1 MSASMTD
8 RAVALPKVATHASTP
23 MIAFGALLLRDLAV
37 LRKTF
42 IQFALR
48 TIMQPLLFVFV
59 FTYVFPKI
67 GQAVGGT
74 RNAAT
79 FSSLLVPGVI
89 AIACIFQGIQAVA
102 LPLVQ
107 EFGYTR
113 EIEDRV
119 MAPLPVWAVAV
130 EKLAAGAIQGLLA
143 ALIVFPLALIVPSTP
158 VHLDVQLFRL
168 ITLLPLACVTGASLG
183 LVIGTRVSPRNV
195 PLIFGLV
202 VIPITFLGATYYPW
216 ASLTPI
222 LWLKY
227 VVLINPLVYMSEA
240 MRVSLTPDL
249 VPHMSLWAIYAG
261 LTLYTA
267 LLAAVGI
274 QGFSRRVQT

>member
-1 MSASMTD
+1 MSVTMTD
-8 RAVALPKVATHASTP
+8 KAVGLPQVAPHRSTP
-23 MIAFGALLLRDLAV
+23 LIAFGALLLRDLAV

-67 GQAVGGT
+67 GQAVGGA
-74 RNAAT
+74 RGAAT

-102 LPLVQ
+102 LPLVT
-107 EFGYTR
+107 EFGYSR

-119 MAPLPVWAVAV
+119 MAPMPVWAVAV
-130 EKLAAGAIQGLLA
+130 EKLTAGALQGLLA
-143 ALIVFPLALIVPSTP
+143 ALIVFPLAIIVPATP
-158 VHLDVQLFRL
+158 VHLDVQLLRIF
-168 ITLLPLACVTGASLG
+168 TLLPLACVTGASLG
-183 LVIGTRVSPRNV
+183 LLIGTRVSPRNV

-227 VVLINPLVYMSEA
+227 LVLLNPLVYMSEG
-240 MRVSLTPDL
+240 MRVSLTPNL
-249 VPHMSLWAIYAG
+249 APHMAIWAIYSG
-261 LTLYTA
+261 LTLFTVV
-267 LLAAVGI
+267 LAGLGI
-274 QGFSRRVQT
+274 QGFIKRVQT